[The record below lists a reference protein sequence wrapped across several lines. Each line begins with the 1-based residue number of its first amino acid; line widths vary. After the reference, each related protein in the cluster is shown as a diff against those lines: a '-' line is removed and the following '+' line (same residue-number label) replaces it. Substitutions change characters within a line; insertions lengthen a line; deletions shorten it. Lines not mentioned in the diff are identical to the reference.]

1 MHQLTKNIGSLIYLA
16 IFPTLNSKKRRILNT
31 EWILF
36 FLDEAEESDE
46 DLAVLDEDDYDW
58 KPSAAG
64 LSAKKAQMMAS
75 KRVSKRG
82 RKPKKMQEI
91 YVPKMKSEIKE
102 ERTEFD
108 HVPIVEGQGNFCD

>member
-1 MHQLTKNIGSLIYLA
+1 MHQLTKKLGACIYLA
-16 IFPTLNSKKRRILNT
+16 NFPTLNSKKKKNII

-108 HVPIVEGQGNFCD
+108 HVPIVEGQGNFCY

>member
-1 MHQLTKNIGSLIYLA
+1 MYSFSNFSYIQLKKMENII
-16 IFPTLNSKKRRILNT
+16 

-108 HVPIVEGQGNFCD
+108 HVPIVEGQGTNFCY